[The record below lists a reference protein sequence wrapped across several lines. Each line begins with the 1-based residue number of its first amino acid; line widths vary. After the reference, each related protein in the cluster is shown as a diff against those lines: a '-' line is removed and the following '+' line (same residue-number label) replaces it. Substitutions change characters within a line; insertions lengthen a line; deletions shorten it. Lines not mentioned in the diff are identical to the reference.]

1 MPQNQWLYT
10 LWGDQ
15 QSHFHIVGVPLQGGG
30 CDELSSRAHRRD
42 SFTKLQYDRP
52 CPAPFSSLLWS
63 FRSIH
68 MRCLRVRLNFVICW
82 LGSWP
87 GREYHRKVPAA
98 SSRGVWSSAAFRDS
112 RVAFCW
118 VAGSSLTR
126 APLRRNLSRSAAG
139 GAGYSTGFVWST
151 AAVWSG

>member
-15 QSHFHIVGVPLQGGG
+15 PSHLHVVGVPLQGGG
-30 CDELSSRAHRRD
+30 AMNFHLAHRRD

-52 CPAPFSSLLWS
+52 CPAPFSCLLWS

-87 GREYHRKVPAA
+87 AREYHRKVPAA
-98 SSRGVWSSAAFRDS
+98 SSSRRLVQRRVSGRPRGFLLGCCLLPCPGALAAQS
-112 RVAFCW
+112 VP
-118 VAGSSLTR
+118 AGR
-126 APLRRNLSRSAAG
+126 G